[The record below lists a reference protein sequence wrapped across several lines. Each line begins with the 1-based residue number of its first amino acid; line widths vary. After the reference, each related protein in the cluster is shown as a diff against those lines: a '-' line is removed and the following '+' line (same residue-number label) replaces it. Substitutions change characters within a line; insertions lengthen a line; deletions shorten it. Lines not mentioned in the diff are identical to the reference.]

1 MGEVTYLDHAATSP
15 LRPEVFEAMAGVW
28 GRALGNPTGAHRLAR
43 SARRLLDDAR
53 DEVADV
59 LGAQPGDIVFTSG
72 GTEADNLAIFGL
84 AEGSGSAV
92 CPAAE
97 HHAVLHA
104 VESMGGTVVPVD
116 GTGRVDLDAL
126 GDALHDGV
134 QVVSVMLANNEVGTI
149 NDLAAVAAV
158 VAERAPG
165 AALHTD
171 AVQAVR
177 WLDVADAA
185 RRCHMVSVTGH
196 KLGGPVG
203 TGALVVRRS
212 AGPIRPRL
220 IGGGQERD
228 RRSGTQDVAGAV
240 GLATALRLAAAERTE
255 VVTRVRYL
263 RDRLA
268 DGLRAAVP
276 GLVETAVGE
285 DGSREHL
292 IAGTCHVCVP
302 GVAAETVLF
311 VLDEEGVCASAA
323 SSCAS
328 GAQQASHVLAAMGVP
343 LDVASGSLRFSLG
356 PTTTAAD
363 IDRALEVVPAAIG
376 QVRA

>member
-1 MGEVTYLDHAATSP
+1 MTYLDHAATSP
-15 LRPEVFEAMAGVW
+15 LRPEVFEAMVEVW
-28 GRALGNPTGAHRLAR
+28 GQALGNPTGAHQLAR
-43 SARRLLDDAR
+43 TARRLLDDAR
-53 DEVADV
+53 DEVAAV
-59 LGAQPGDIVFTSG
+59 LGAQPGDVVFTSG

-84 AEGSGSAV
+84 AEGVGSAV
-92 CPAAE
+92 CSAVE
-97 HHAVLHA
+97 HHAVLHS

-116 GTGRVDLDAL
+116 GVGRIDLDRLAE
-126 GDALHDGV
+126 ALHDGV

-158 VAERAPG
+158 VAQRAPA

-171 AVQAVR
+171 AVQAAR
-177 WLDVADAA
+177 WLDVATLG
-185 RRCHMVSVTGH
+185 RRCHMLSVTAH

-240 GLATALRLAAAERTE
+240 GLATALRLAAAERDE
-255 VVTRVRYL
+255 VVARVGAL

-285 DGSREHL
+285 DGSRSHL

-302 GVAAETVLF
+302 GVAAEAVLF
-311 VLDEEGVCASAA
+311 LLDEAGLCASAA

-343 LDVASGSLRFSLG
+343 FDLAGGSLRFSLG
-356 PTTTAAD
+356 PTTTDAD
-363 IDRALEVVPAAIG
+363 VDRALEVVPAAIA
-376 QVRA
+376 QVRAA